1 MIERIASVRAQRRLH
16 NLSSHFLERILTR
29 LSRLLGTGSARF
41 SPPTNLL
48 RSSINEYFLLSI
60 ENFVQRPAAEV
71 VTHSR
76 VLSQEDREFLA
87 GCLISTEGL

>member
-1 MIERIASVRAQRRLH
+1 MIERIASVRHKDGSITIKPFFGEDFDSAEQAARDW
-16 NLSSHFLERILTR
+16 LSTNQ
-29 LSRLLGTGSARF
+29 SASEF
-41 SPPTNLL
+41 
-48 RSSINEYFLLSI
+48 IAIEYEQFFLLSI